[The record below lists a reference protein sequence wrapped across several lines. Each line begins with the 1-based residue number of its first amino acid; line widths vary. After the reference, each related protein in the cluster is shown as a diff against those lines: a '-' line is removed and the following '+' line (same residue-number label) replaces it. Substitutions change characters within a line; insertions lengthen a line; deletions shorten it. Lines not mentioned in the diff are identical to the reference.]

1 MSKQKVKEPYSMKNF
16 AKGFFWKSII
26 ILYVV
31 LMIGNFFLATL
42 DTIFVRYIPIGITG
56 FLVTYFIIKNSA
68 KKLQKSDKSSLK
80 QMSFIFPIIIAVI
93 MLMYGLYSVSLNIR
107 NLRNKYD
114 VLLESSIYAEEYATL
129 ITDSK
134 NQANINWLITSIAY
148 LVFAELGAFLIG
160 KKLDDL
166 LQEDKIEPTLEENV
180 VTSEGTLPV
189 DNDEK
194 VDLTASNPENVTA
207 NNTIKWD
214 L

>member
-1 MSKQKVKEPYSMKNF
+1 M
-16 AKGFFWKSII
+16 GDSIA
-26 ILYVV
+26 ILYVT
-31 LMIGNFFLATL
+31 LLIGDLFFYLS
-42 DTIFVRYIPIGITG
+42 DDIFSRYIPIAIVG
-56 FLVTYFIIKNSA
+56 FLVTYFFIKNSA

-93 MLMYGLYSVSLNIR
+93 MLMYGLFCVSSNIKE
-107 NLRNKYD
+107 LKSEYD
-114 VLLESSIYAEEYATL
+114 GLVESSIFAEEYEVA
-129 ITDSK
+129 IADVRK
-134 NQANINWLITSIAY
+134 QANLNWIITSIAY